1 MGAATMTSLRPAFS
15 FATGPRSAVSA
26 RPPLS
31 RTRRILPRRSCSSS
45 SRMPWSRITRMS
57 LRISAMSMCG
67 GRAPFT
73 RRPAVRANRTGRGAS
88 LEGVDADTLG
98 RVVGR
103 AAYAL
108 AVSLRKA
115 EPVFVA
121 GARAVRL
128 PLWDDAVTEARGRRV
143 RVALLPVVDAAVAA
157 GVAQV
162 ERVADRVRPERV
174 ARVADPDDA
183 GTDDERERG
192 EEVRR
197 EGRVL
202 GAQAVDHLRADEREH
217 LYEGDVGPA
226 AARLVEGAV
235 DGVDDRPDE
244 EGVVAERPARDREA
258 VARGDELA
266 EAPRARNFVVQ
277 GDVVDLDGLV
287 EEVVLELDEDPA
299 RVGEGIARVRE
310 EEGVEAV
317 RVPQPHRERAVGD
330 RRTHRRDRARDG
342 PAARLAG
349 ALEEADRPEGHP
361 VRVVVRP
368 GGPGGQQRSEHRHDQ
383 HPTSHDPHESPP
395 HPFDPDTC
403 PRERWL
409 TISSTES
416 STNAVRPISSRHTKR
431 MRPPADFLS
440 DRMASASA
448 AGVRPDGI
456 SVGRPARLRSATRRP
471 AVSARQR
478 PSATDTRTAAPMPI
492 ATASPC
498 RSSL

>member
-1 MGAATMTSLRPAFS
+1 MRRTRPRTSAGISFIIFIDSMTHRTWPGSTSAPTSTNGGASGAGPRWKVPTMGAATMTSPRPAFS
-15 FATGPRSAVSA
+15 FATGRRSAGSA
-26 RPPLS
+26 RPALS

-45 SRMPWSRITRMS
+45 SRMPWSRIRRMS
-57 LRISAMSMCG
+57 LRISAMSMRG
-67 GRAPFT
+67 GAGAPFT
-73 RRPAVRANRTGRGAS
+73 RRLAVRANRTGRGAS
-88 LEGVDADTLG
+88 LEEVDADTLG

-103 AAYAL
+103 VAYAL

-115 EPVFVA
+115 EQVFVA

-128 PLWDDAVTEARGRRV
+128 PLWDDAVTEAGGRRV

-174 ARVADPDDA
+174 AGVADPDDGGA
-183 GTDDERERG
+183 DDERERG
-192 EEVRR
+192 EQVRR

-226 AARLVEGAV
+226 AARLVDCAV

-244 EGVVAERPARDREA
+244 ERVVTERPAGDREA

-266 EAPRARNFVVQ
+266 KAPRARDFVVQ

-330 RRTHRRDRARDG
+330 RRTHRRDRAR
-342 PAARLAG
+342 ALRAG
-349 ALEEADRPEGHP
+349 TLEEADRPEDHP

-368 GGPGGQQRSEHRHDQ
+368 RD
-383 HPTSHDPHESPP
+383 
-395 HPFDPDTC
+395 
-403 PRERWL
+403 
-409 TISSTES
+409 
-416 STNAVRPISSRHTKR
+416 
-431 MRPPADFLS
+431 
-440 DRMASASA
+440 
-448 AGVRPDGI
+448 
-456 SVGRPARLRSATRRP
+456 
-471 AVSARQR
+471 
-478 PSATDTRTAAPMPI
+478 
-492 ATASPC
+492 
-498 RSSL
+498 